1 MSVTDRFTTHRLQAH
16 LHADNASRAKGITA
30 LQRAQMVAASK
41 LAGIQF
47 TIIRGEA
54 DDKDAEN
61 LRDDLVALWRIVDPL
76 IEAIGAYAKEHFSTL
91 DLADFKD
98 QLQGALDGNA
108 TFELDDIANGIREHQ
123 AEHDADPVGW
133 AKAQR
138 LEVD

>member
-1 MSVTDRFTTHRLQAH
+1 MITDRFTTHRLQAH
-16 LHADNASRAKGITA
+16 LHADNASRAKDITA
-30 LQRAQMVAASK
+30 LQRAHLTAVSK

-47 TIIRGEA
+47 TVIRGEA

-76 IEAIGAYAKEHFSTL
+76 ILAIGEYAKEHFAAL
-91 DLADFKD
+91 DLSDFKD

-108 TFELDDIANGIREHQ
+108 TFELDDITHGIREQQ
-123 AEHDADPVGW
+123 AERDTDPVSW

-138 LEVD
+138 LECD